1 MIAGFLGL
9 AFNPTFWVAVGLT
22 AAVSFS
28 SGVFKGWSDSRADQY
43 AAEIVELRRASA
55 QKDAIIAADA
65 ERQMNSLQEKAALE
79 AQLDELLKGNGAD
92 SCKLSDS
99 ALNGLRKLASG
110 K

>member
-9 AFNPTFWVAVGLT
+9 AFNPTFWIALGLT

-28 SGVFKGWSDSRADQY
+28 GGVVKGWSDSRAGQY
-43 AAEIVELRRASA
+43 KAEIVELRRASA

-65 ERQMNSLQEKAALE
+65 ERQLTSLQEKAQLE
-79 AQLDELLKGNGAD
+79 AQLDELLTGSGAD
-92 SCKLSDS
+92 GCKLSDS
-99 ALNGLRKLASG
+99 ALDGLRKLAAG